1 MKIDFPSPFL
11 YTINTTINMKK
22 LLSFL
27 CAWGALGFMHSY
39 AQSVT
44 SEIVTFSLDDVSELF
59 MPPELYVDIDFSD
72 ANDNKILEAQENGT
86 IKLTLMNK
94 GGKSDAVTVSVN
106 PVNQHK
112 GLRFDK
118 RLTKTSID
126 ANGTSILEFPISA
139 GIDIPTDSLE
149 FAIKVSEP
157 LGYDIDATLMLST
170 YEYQKA
176 KMSIQGV
183 AIIDAGK
190 GLRPLNGNP
199 DGKVQKGE
207 VVKATVTLQNIG
219 HGEANNVKYTISTT
233 NPNVHLMTESG
244 TASSL
249 SGSMENF
256 LAGEAKEISF
266 RLSAN
271 NNYSHEG
278 EYLPIYITVSEDK
291 GYGDIA
297 SSIIPIPL
305 GTAPAKPTVIDIQGE
320 RDKLLA
326 QQQTKVYSSSD
337 RISSN
342 FKIRDISIAPAG
354 EPIYKNAVAIVIGA
368 EKNSYGVAPAPYAA
382 RDAQVMA
389 NYFET
394 SLGIQ
399 DVRLITNEQVTGNAL
414 SDFFDPRFG
423 YLQNVVKPGETDVF
437 VYYSGHGM
445 PDVADNGTQ
454 DVYLFPYDA
463 RKELVQDRGYSLNK
477 LYADLNNLNAKSVT
491 VILDACFSG
500 SSRQT
505 VSYQSENI
513 SNAKAVR
520 ITMPELSNRPWDTN
534 PNFRLFTSSSS
545 EQTSL
550 GYDQAQSGLF
560 TYYLAVGLQGEAD
573 SNDDGVIMIDELV
586 TYVTESVSKE
596 AKNIRGGA
604 QTPEFFGNRNM
615 VIEKIR

>member
-1 MKIDFPSPFL
+1 MKKYIPLILPFL
-11 YTINTTINMKK
+11 CIAKI
-22 LLSFL
+22 
-27 CAWGALGFMHSY
+27 AY
-39 AQSVT
+39 AQSIT
-44 SEIVTFSLDDVSELF
+44 SEIVTFSIEDVSELF

-72 ANDNKILEAQENGT
+72 ANDNKILEAEEKGM
-86 IKLTLMNK
+86 IKLTLQNR
-94 GGKSDAVTVSVN
+94 GGKSDAISVSVN
-106 PVNQHK
+106 PTKEYK
-112 GLRFDK
+112 GLTFNT
-118 RLTKTSID
+118 RLTKTSIAAD
-126 ANGTSILEFPISA
+126 GVTTLEFPIAA

-176 KMSIQGV
+176 KMSLQGV
-183 AIIDAGK
+183 SIIDAGK

-207 VVKATVTLQNIG
+207 VVKAMVTLQNIG
-219 HGEANNVKYTISTT
+219 HGEANNVRYTISTSDS
-233 NPNVHLMTESG
+233 NVYLMTESG
-244 TASSL
+244 TVNTL
-249 SGSMENF
+249 SGSIDNF
-256 LAGEAKEISF
+256 LAGEAKEIAF

-271 NNYSHEG
+271 NNYQHVE
-278 EYLPIYITVSEDK
+278 EYLPIYITVHEDK
-291 GYGDIA
+291 GYGDIT

-305 GTAPAKPTVIDIQGE
+305 GTTPAKPNIVDIQGK
-320 RDKLLA
+320 RDKLFA
-326 QQQTKVYSSSD
+326 QQQTKVYSSSN

-342 FKIRDISIAPAG
+342 IKIRDISIAPAG
-354 EPIYKNAVAIVIGA
+354 EPIYNNAVAIVIGA

-382 RDAQVMA
+382 RDAQIMA
-389 NYFET
+389 KYFSN

-399 DVRLITNEQVTGNAL
+399 NVRLITDEQVTGNAL
-414 SDFFDPRFG
+414 SDIFDLRFG
-423 YLQNVVKPGETDVF
+423 MLKDAVIPGETDVF

-505 VSYQSENI
+505 ASYQSENI

-534 PNFRLFTSSSS
+534 PNFRLFTSSSG

-586 TYVTESVSKE
+586 TYVTENVSRE

-604 QTPEFFGNRNM
+604 QTPEFFGNKNM

>member
-1 MKIDFPSPFL
+1 
-11 YTINTTINMKK
+11 MKK
-22 LLSFL
+22 LLFIICTIL
-27 CAWGALGFMHSY
+27 FATATPDIQ

-44 SEIVTFSLDDVSELF
+44 SEVLTFSLEDVSELF

-72 ANDNKILEAQENGT
+72 ANDNKILEAEEKGM
-86 IKLTLMNK
+86 IKLILQNR
-94 GGKSDAVTVSVN
+94 GGKSDAVSVSVN
-106 PVNQHK
+106 PTRNYK
-112 GLRFDK
+112 GLTFNT
-118 RLTKTSID
+118 RLTRTSI
-126 ANGTSILEFPISA
+126 ASNGSAILEFPISA

-157 LGYDIDATLMLST
+157 LGYNIDATLMLST

-176 KMSIQGV
+176 KMSLQGV
-183 AIIDAGK
+183 SIIDAGK

-207 VVKATVTLQNIG
+207 VVKAVVTLQNIG
-219 HGEANNVKYTISTT
+219 HGEANNVRYTISTS
-233 NPNVHLMTESG
+233 NPNVYLMTESG
-244 TASSL
+244 TTNTL
-249 SGSMENF
+249 SGTVDDF
-256 LAGEAKEISF
+256 LSGEAKEISF

-271 NNYSHEG
+271 HNYQHTG
-278 EYLPIYITVSEDK
+278 EYLPIYIAIQEDK
-291 GYGDIA
+291 GYGNLA

-305 GTAPAKPTVIDIQGE
+305 GITPAKPNIIDIQGE
-320 RDKLLA
+320 RDKLQA

-342 FKIRDISIAPAG
+342 IKIRDISIAPAG
-354 EPIYKNAVAIVIGA
+354 EPLYKNAVAIVIGA

-382 RDAQVMA
+382 RDAEVMA
-389 NYFET
+389 KYFKT
-394 SLGIQ
+394 SLGVQ
-399 DVRLITNEQVTGNAL
+399 DVRLLTNEEVTGNAL
-414 SDFFDPRFG
+414 SDIFDLRFG
-423 YLQNVVKPGETDVF
+423 YLKNDVKPGETDVF

-445 PDVADNGTQ
+445 PDVSDNGTP

-463 RKELVQDRGYSLNK
+463 RKELVKDRGYSLNK

-505 VSYQSENI
+505 ASYQSENI

-534 PNFRLFTSSSS
+534 PNFRLFTSSSG

-560 TYYLAVGLQGEAD
+560 TYFLAVGLQGEAD
-573 SNDDGVIMIDELV
+573 SNDDGVIMIEELV
-586 TYVTESVSKE
+586 TYVTENVSRE

-604 QTPEFFGNRNM
+604 QTPEFFGNKNM

>member
-1 MKIDFPSPFL
+1 
-11 YTINTTINMKK
+11 MKK

-27 CAWGALGFMHSY
+27 CALVALDPVYGY

-44 SEIVTFSLDDVSELF
+44 SDVVTFSLEDISELF
-59 MPPELYVDIDFSD
+59 MPPDLYVDIDFTD
-72 ANDNKILEAQENGT
+72 ANANKILEAQESGT
-86 IKLTLMNK
+86 IKLTLMNR
-94 GGKSDAVTVSVN
+94 GGKSDAVTVMVN
-106 PVNQHK
+106 PVNHCR
-112 GLRFDK
+112 GLILDK
-118 RLTKTSID
+118 RLTKTSIEAD
-126 ANGTSILEFPISA
+126 GTSVLEFPISA
-139 GIDIPTDSLE
+139 GIEIPTDSLE

-170 YEYQKA
+170 YGYQKA
-176 KMSIQGV
+176 KMSLQGV

-190 GLRPLNGNP
+190 GLRPLHGNP

-207 VVKATVTLQNIG
+207 VVKAMVTLQNIG
-219 HGEANNVKYTISTT
+219 HGEANNVRYTISTT
-233 NPNVHLMTESG
+233 NPNVYLMTESG
-244 TASSL
+244 PTNTL

-256 LAGEAKEISF
+256 LSGEAKELSF

-291 GYGDIA
+291 GFGNIV

-305 GTAPAKPTVIDIQGE
+305 GTAPAKPTIIDIQGE
-320 RDKLLA
+320 VDKLWA
-326 QQQTKVYSSSD
+326 QQQTKVYSSSY

-342 FKIRDISIAPAG
+342 IKIRDISLAPAG

-368 EKNSYGVAPAPYAA
+368 EKNSYGVASAPYAA
-382 RDAQVMA
+382 RDAHVIA
-389 NYFET
+389 KYFEN

-445 PDVADNGTQ
+445 PDVADNGSQ

-463 RKELVQDRGYSLNK
+463 RKELVKDRGYSLNK
-477 LYADLNNLNAKSVT
+477 LYTDLNNLKAKSVT

-505 VSYQSENI
+505 LSYQSENI
-513 SNAKAVR
+513 SNAKGVR
-520 ITMPELSNRPWDTN
+520 ITMPDLSCRPWDTN
-534 PNFRLFTSSSS
+534 PNFRLFTSSTGD
-545 EQTSL
+545 QTSL

-604 QTPEFFGNRNM
+604 QTPEFFGNGNM

>member
-1 MKIDFPSPFL
+1 MMKRYL
-11 YTINTTINMKK
+11 YILAVLVLCGLSNTAI
-22 LLSFL
+22 
-27 CAWGALGFMHSY
+27 

-44 SEIVTFSLDDVSELF
+44 SEVITFSIEDVSELF
-59 MPPELYVDIDFSD
+59 MPPELYVDIDFD
-72 ANDNKILEAQENGT
+72 DDNNNKILEAQESG
-86 IKLTLMNK
+86 IIRLTLNNK
-94 GGKSDAVTVSVN
+94 GGKSDDVSVSVN
-106 PVNQHK
+106 PVRPYK
-112 GLRFDK
+112 GLSFNT
-118 RLTKTSID
+118 RLTKTSVESD
-126 ANGTSILEFPISA
+126 GATTLEFPISA

-176 KMSIQGV
+176 KMSLQGV
-183 AIIDAGK
+183 SIIDAGK

-199 DGKVQKGE
+199 DYKVQKGE
-207 VVKATVTLQNIG
+207 VVKAIVTLQNIG
-219 HGEANNVKYTISTT
+219 HGEANNVRYTISTS
-233 NPNVHLMTESG
+233 NPNVYLMTESG
-244 TASSL
+244 TVNSL
-249 SGSMENF
+249 SGSIDNF
-256 LAGEAKEISF
+256 LAGEAKEIAF

-271 NNYSHEG
+271 NNYQHVE
-278 EYLPIYITVSEDK
+278 EYLPIYITVHEDK
-291 GYGDIA
+291 GYGDIV

-305 GTAPAKPTVIDIQGE
+305 GTTPAKPNIVDIQGE
-320 RDKLLA
+320 RDKLFA
-326 QQQTKVYSSSD
+326 QQQTKVYSSSN

-342 FKIRDISIAPAG
+342 IKIRDISIAPAG
-354 EPIYKNAVAIVIGA
+354 DPIYKNAIAIVIGA

-389 NYFET
+389 KYFET
-394 SLGIQ
+394 SMGIQ
-399 DVRLITNEQVTGNAL
+399 DVQLITNEQVTGNAL
-414 SDFFDPRFG
+414 SDFFDPSFG
-423 YLQNVVKPGETDVF
+423 YLKNSVKPGETDVF

-445 PDVADNGTQ
+445 PDISDNGTQ

-463 RKELVQDRGYSLNK
+463 RKELVKNRGYSLNK

-534 PNFRLFTSSSS
+534 PNFRLFTSSSG

-560 TYYLAVGLQGEAD
+560 TYFLAVGLQGEAD
-573 SNDDGVIMIDELV
+573 SNDDGVIMIEELV
-586 TYVTESVSKE
+586 TYVTDSVSRE

>member
-1 MKIDFPSPFL
+1 
-11 YTINTTINMKK
+11 MKK
-22 LLSFL
+22 LLSFIL
-27 CAWGALGFMHSY
+27 ACVSLGSIYSY

-44 SEIVTFSLDDVSELF
+44 SEIVTFSLEDVSELF
-59 MPPELYVDIDFSD
+59 MPPELYVDIDFTD
-72 ANDNKILEAQENGT
+72 DNANKILEAQESGT

-106 PVNQHK
+106 PVNQCK
-112 GLRFDK
+112 GLTFDK

-126 ANGTSILEFPISA
+126 ADGTSVLEFPIAA
-139 GIDIPTDSLE
+139 GIDIPTGSLE

-157 LGYDIDATLMLST
+157 LGYDIDAKLVLST

-176 KMSIQGV
+176 KMSLQGV

-207 VVKATVTLQNIG
+207 VVKAIVTLQNIG
-219 HGEANNVKYTISTT
+219 HGEATNVEYTISTS
-233 NPNVHLMTESG
+233 NPNLYLMTESG
-244 TASSL
+244 MTKSL
-249 SGSMENF
+249 SGSLNSF
-256 LAGEAKEISF
+256 LSGEAKEIAF
-266 RLSAN
+266 RMSAN
-271 NNYSHEG
+271 NNYKHDNT
-278 EYLPIYITVSEDK
+278 YLPIYITVKEDK
-291 GYGDIA
+291 GFGNI
-297 SSIIPIPL
+297 SSAIIPIPL
-305 GTAPAKPTVIDIQGE
+305 GTAPAKPTIVDIHGE
-320 RDKLLA
+320 RAQLLA
-326 QQQTKVYSSSD
+326 QQQTKVYSLSD

-389 NYFET
+389 KYFKN

-445 PDVADNGTQ
+445 PDVADNGSP

-463 RKELVQDRGYSLNK
+463 RKELVKDRGYSLNK

-491 VILDACFSG
+491 VVLDACFSG

-505 VSYQSENI
+505 VSHQSENI

-534 PNFRLFTSSSS
+534 PNFRLFTSSSG

>member
-1 MKIDFPSPFL
+1 MMKRYLQI
-11 YTINTTINMKK
+11 IAVII
-22 LLSFL
+22 LSSLNF
-27 CAWGALGFMHSY
+27 AAH

-44 SEIVTFSLDDVSELF
+44 SEVVTFSIEDVSDLF

-72 ANDNKILEAQENGT
+72 ANDNKILEAEESGK
-86 IKLTLMNK
+86 IRLTLNNR
-94 GGKSDAVTVSVN
+94 GGKSDAVSVSVN
-106 PVNQHK
+106 PTRNYQ
-112 GLRFDK
+112 GLTFNTRHA
-118 RLTKTSID
+118 TTSIAAD
-126 ANGTSILEFPISA
+126 GTATLEFPISA
-139 GIDIPTDSLE
+139 GLDIPTDSLE

-170 YEYQKA
+170 FEYQKA
-176 KMSIQGV
+176 KMSLQGV
-183 AIIDAGK
+183 SIIDAGK
-190 GLRPLNGNP
+190 GLRPLNGSP

-207 VVKATVTLQNIG
+207 VVKAVVTLQNTG
-219 HGEANNVKYTISTT
+219 HGEANGVRYTITSS
-233 NPNVHLMTESG
+233 NPNVYLMTESG
-244 TASSL
+244 TVSSL
-249 SGSMENF
+249 SGSIEHF
-256 LAGEAKEISF
+256 YSGEAQEISF

-271 NNYSHEG
+271 NNYQHAD
-278 EYLPIYITVSEDK
+278 EYLPIYITVQEEK
-291 GYGDIA
+291 GFGDMA
-297 SSIIPIPL
+297 STVIPIPL
-305 GTAPAKPTVIDIQGE
+305 GATPAKPIIVDIQGE

-337 RISSN
+337 RISSS

-354 EPIYKNAVAIVIGA
+354 EPIYKDAIAIVIGA

-382 RDAQVMA
+382 RDAKVMA
-389 NYFET
+389 SYFRT

-399 DVRLITNEQVTGNAL
+399 DVRLITDEEVTGNAL
-414 SDFFDPRFG
+414 SDIFDIRYG
-423 YLQNVVKPGETDVF
+423 ELMNDVKPGVTDVF

-445 PDVADNGTQ
+445 PDIADNGTH

-463 RKELVQDRGYSLNK
+463 RKELVKDRGYSLNK
-477 LYADLNNLNAKSVT
+477 LYADLNSLNAKSVT

-505 VSYQSENI
+505 VNYQSESI

-520 ITMPELSNRPWDTN
+520 IKMPELSNRPWDTN
-534 PNFRLFTSSSS
+534 PNFRLFTSSSG

-560 TYYLAVGLQGEAD
+560 TYYLAVGLQGDAD
-573 SNDDGVIMIDELV
+573 ANDDGIIMIDELV
-586 TYVTESVSKE
+586 TYVTENVTRE

-604 QTPEFFGNRNM
+604 QTPEFFGNGNM

>member
-1 MKIDFPSPFL
+1 
-11 YTINTTINMKK
+11 MKK
-22 LLSFL
+22 LLFIICTIL
-27 CAWGALGFMHSY
+27 FAAATPDIQ

-44 SEIVTFSLDDVSELF
+44 SEVLTFSLEDVSELF

-72 ANDNKILEAQENGT
+72 ANDNKILEAEEKGM
-86 IKLTLMNK
+86 IKLILQNR
-94 GGKSDAVTVSVN
+94 GGKSDAVSVSVN
-106 PVNQHK
+106 PTRNYK
-112 GLRFDK
+112 GLTFNT
-118 RLTKTSID
+118 RLTRTSI
-126 ANGTSILEFPISA
+126 ASNGSAILEFPISA

-157 LGYDIDATLMLST
+157 LGYNIDATLMLST

-176 KMSIQGV
+176 KMSLQGV
-183 AIIDAGK
+183 SIIDAGK

-207 VVKATVTLQNIG
+207 VVKAVVTLQNIG
-219 HGEANNVKYTISTT
+219 HGEANNVRYTISTS
-233 NPNVHLMTESG
+233 NPNVYLMTESG
-244 TASSL
+244 TTNTL
-249 SGSMENF
+249 SGTVDDF
-256 LAGEAKEISF
+256 LSGEAKEISF

-271 NNYSHEG
+271 HNYQHTG
-278 EYLPIYITVSEDK
+278 EYLPIYIAIQEDK
-291 GYGDIA
+291 GYGNLA

-305 GTAPAKPTVIDIQGE
+305 GITPAKPNIIDIQGE
-320 RDKLLA
+320 RDKLQA

-342 FKIRDISIAPAG
+342 IKIRDISIAPAG
-354 EPIYKNAVAIVIGA
+354 EPLYKNAVAIVIGA

-382 RDAQVMA
+382 RDAEVMA
-389 NYFET
+389 KYFKT
-394 SLGIQ
+394 SLGVQ
-399 DVRLITNEQVTGNAL
+399 DVRLLTNEEVTGNAL
-414 SDFFDPRFG
+414 SDIFDLRFG
-423 YLQNVVKPGETDVF
+423 YLKNDVKPGETDVF

-445 PDVADNGTQ
+445 PDVSDNGTP

-463 RKELVQDRGYSLNK
+463 RKELVKDRGYSLNK

-505 VSYQSENI
+505 ASYQSENI

-534 PNFRLFTSSSS
+534 PNFRLFTSSSG

-560 TYYLAVGLQGEAD
+560 TYFLAVGLQGEAD
-573 SNDDGVIMIDELV
+573 SNDDGVIMIEELV
-586 TYVTESVSKE
+586 TYVTENVSRE

-604 QTPEFFGNRNM
+604 QTPEFFGNKNM

>member
-1 MKIDFPSPFL
+1 
-11 YTINTTINMKK
+11 MKK
-22 LLSFL
+22 LLFVICTIL
-27 CAWGALGFMHSY
+27 FAAATLDIQ

-44 SEIVTFSLDDVSELF
+44 SEVLTFSLEDVSELF

-72 ANDNKILEAQENGT
+72 ANDNKILEAEEKGM
-86 IKLTLMNK
+86 IKLILQNR
-94 GGKSDAVTVSVN
+94 GGKSDAVSLSVN
-106 PVNQHK
+106 PTRNYK
-112 GLRFDK
+112 GLTFNT
-118 RLTKTSID
+118 RLTRTSI
-126 ANGTSILEFPISA
+126 ASNGSAILEFPISA

-157 LGYDIDATLMLST
+157 LGYNIDATLMLST

-176 KMSIQGV
+176 KMSLQGV
-183 AIIDAGK
+183 SIIDAGK

-207 VVKATVTLQNIG
+207 VVKAVVTLQNIG
-219 HGEANNVKYTISTT
+219 HGEANSVRYTISTS
-233 NPNVHLMTESG
+233 NPNVYLMTESG
-244 TASSL
+244 TTNTL
-249 SGSMENF
+249 SGTVDDF
-256 LAGEAKEISF
+256 LSGEAKEISF

-271 NNYSHEG
+271 HNYQHTG
-278 EYLPIYITVSEDK
+278 EYLPIYIAIQEDK
-291 GYGDIA
+291 GYGNLA

-305 GTAPAKPTVIDIQGE
+305 GITPAKPNIIDIQGE
-320 RDKLLA
+320 RDKLQA

-342 FKIRDISIAPAG
+342 IKIRDISIAPAG
-354 EPIYKNAVAIVIGA
+354 EPLYKNAVAIVIGA

-382 RDAQVMA
+382 RDAEVMA
-389 NYFET
+389 KYFKT
-394 SLGIQ
+394 SLGVQ
-399 DVRLITNEQVTGNAL
+399 DVRLLTNEEVTGNAL
-414 SDFFDPRFG
+414 SDIFDLRFG
-423 YLQNVVKPGETDVF
+423 YLKNDVKPGETDVF

-445 PDVADNGTQ
+445 PDVSDNGTP

-463 RKELVQDRGYSLNK
+463 RKELVKDRGYSLNK

-505 VSYQSENI
+505 ASYQSENI

-534 PNFRLFTSSSS
+534 PNFRLFTSSSG

-560 TYYLAVGLQGEAD
+560 TYFLAVGLQGEAD
-573 SNDDGVIMIDELV
+573 SNDDGVIMIEELV
-586 TYVTESVSKE
+586 TYVTENVSRE

-604 QTPEFFGNRNM
+604 QTPEFFGNKNM

>member
-1 MKIDFPSPFL
+1 
-11 YTINTTINMKK
+11 MKK
-22 LLSFL
+22 YLVLILLFL
-27 CAWGALGFMHSY
+27 CIAKIAC

-44 SEIVTFSLDDVSELF
+44 SEIVTFSIEDVSELF

-72 ANDNKILEAQENGT
+72 ANDNKILEAEEKGM
-86 IKLTLMNK
+86 IKLTLQNR
-94 GGKSDAVTVSVN
+94 GGKSDAISVSVN
-106 PVNQHK
+106 PTKEYK
-112 GLRFDK
+112 GLTFNTRF
-118 RLTKTSID
+118 TKTSIVAD
-126 ANGTSILEFPISA
+126 GLTTLEFPIAA

-176 KMSIQGV
+176 KMSLQGV
-183 AIIDAGK
+183 SIIDAGK

-207 VVKATVTLQNIG
+207 VVKAMVTLQNIG
-219 HGEANNVKYTISTT
+219 HGEAKNVKYTISTT
-233 NPNVHLMTESG
+233 NPNVYLMTETGTADTLSG
-244 TASSL
+244 TIDDFL
-249 SGSMENF
+249 S
-256 LAGEAKEISF
+256 GEAKEISF

-271 NNYSHEG
+271 NKYMHEG
-278 EYLPIYITVSEDK
+278 KYLPVYITVQEEK
-291 GYGDIA
+291 GFGNIA

-305 GTAPAKPTVIDIQGE
+305 GTTPAKPKIVDIQGE
-320 RDKLLA
+320 RDKLLS
-326 QQQTKVYSSSD
+326 QQKTKVYSSSD

-342 FKIRDISIAPAG
+342 FKIRDISLAPAG

-389 NYFET
+389 KYFSN

-399 DVRLITNEQVTGNAL
+399 NVRLITDEQVTGNAL
-414 SDFFDPRFG
+414 SDIFDLRFG
-423 YLQNVVKPGETDVF
+423 MLKDAVIPGETDVF

-445 PDVADNGTQ
+445 PDVADDGTQ

-463 RKELVQDRGYSLNK
+463 RKELVRDRGYSLNK

-505 VSYQSENI
+505 VNYQSENI

-534 PNFRLFTSSSS
+534 PDFRLFTSSSG

-550 GYDQAQSGLF
+550 GYDQSQSGLF

-573 SNDDGVIMIDELV
+573 SNGDGVIMIEELV
-586 TYVTESVSKE
+586 TYVTDNVSRE

-604 QTPEFFGNRNM
+604 QTPEFFGNKNM

>member
-1 MKIDFPSPFL
+1 
-11 YTINTTINMKK
+11 MKK

-27 CAWGALGFMHSY
+27 CTWVALGTAYSY

-44 SEIVTFSLDDVSELF
+44 SEIVTFSLEDVSELF
-59 MPPELYVDIDFSD
+59 MPPELYVDIDFDDS
-72 ANDNKILEAQENGT
+72 NGNKILEAQEQG
-86 IKLTLMNK
+86 IIRLTLMNK

-106 PVNQHK
+106 PINHCK
-112 GLRFDK
+112 GLTFDK
-118 RLTKTSID
+118 RLTKTAISAD
-126 ANGTSILEFPISA
+126 GTSVLDFPISA

-157 LGYDIDATLMLST
+157 LGYDIDATLVLST
-170 YEYQKA
+170 HEYLKA

-207 VVKATVTLQNIG
+207 VVKAMVTLQNIG
-219 HGEANNVKYTISTT
+219 HGEANNVRYTISTT
-233 NPNVHLMTESG
+233 NPNVYLMTESG
-244 TASSL
+244 TASTL

-271 NNYSHEG
+271 NNYSHED
-278 EYLPIYITVSEDK
+278 EYLPIYIAVSEDK

-305 GTAPAKPTVIDIQGE
+305 GTAPAKPTIIDINGE

-354 EPIYKNAVAIVIGA
+354 EPIYKNALAIVIGA

-382 RDAQVMA
+382 RDAKVMA
-389 NYFET
+389 NYFKT
-394 SLGIQ
+394 SLGIEN
-399 DVRLITNEQVTGNAL
+399 VRLLIDQEVTGNAL
-414 SDFFDPRFG
+414 SDIFDLRFG
-423 YLQNVVKPGETDVF
+423 ELKNNVKPGETDVF

-463 RKELVQDRGYSLNK
+463 RKELVKDRGYSLNK

-505 VSYQSENI
+505 ASYQSENI

-520 ITMPELSNRPWDTN
+520 ITMPELSSRPWDTN
-534 PNFRLFTSSSS
+534 PNFRLFTSSTG

-586 TYVTESVSKE
+586 TYVTENVSRE

-604 QTPEFFGNRNM
+604 QTPEFFGNKNM

>member
-1 MKIDFPSPFL
+1 
-11 YTINTTINMKK
+11 MKK
-22 LLSFL
+22 CLICLLL
-27 CAWGALGFMHSY
+27 CIIKVAS

-44 SEIVTFSLDDVSELF
+44 SEVVTFTLEDVSELF
-59 MPPELYVDIDFSD
+59 MPPELFVDIDFDD
-72 ANDNKILEAQENGT
+72 ANNNKILEAQENGT
-86 IKLTLMNK
+86 IKLTLKNR
-94 GGKSDAVTVSVN
+94 GGKSDGVTVSVN
-106 PVNQHK
+106 PIGNCR
-112 GLRFDK
+112 GLTFNTRYK
-118 RLTKTSID
+118 RTSI
-126 ANGTSILEFPISA
+126 AAGGTTALEFPISA
-139 GIDIPTDSLE
+139 GINIPTDSLE
-149 FAIKVSEP
+149 FAIRVSEP
-157 LGYDIDATLMLST
+157 LGYDIYATLMLST

-176 KMSIQGV
+176 RLSLQGV
-183 AIIDAGK
+183 SIIDSGK

-207 VVKATVTLQNIG
+207 VVKAVVTLQNIG
-219 HGEANNVKYTISTT
+219 YGVADNVRYTLTT
-233 NPNVHLMTESG
+233 LNPNVYLMNESG
-244 TASSL
+244 IVNSL
-249 SGSMENF
+249 SGSLDTF
-256 LAGEAKEISF
+256 LAGEAKEIAF

-271 NNYSHEG
+271 NNYIHKD
-278 EYLPIYITVSEDK
+278 EYLPIYITVQEDN

-305 GTAPAKPTVIDIQGE
+305 GITPARPNIVDIQGE
-320 RDKLLA
+320 KDKLLA
-326 QQQTKVYSSSD
+326 MQQTKVYSSSN

-342 FKIRDISIAPAG
+342 IKIRDISIAPAG
-354 EPIYKNAVAIVIGA
+354 DPIYKNAIAIVIGA

-389 NYFET
+389 KYFET

-399 DVRLITNEQVTGNAL
+399 DVQLITNEQVTGNAL
-414 SDFFDPRFG
+414 SDFFDPSFG
-423 YLQNVVKPGETDVF
+423 YLKNSVKPGETDVF

-445 PDVADNGTQ
+445 PDVADNGSQ

-463 RKELVQDRGYSLNK
+463 RKELVKNRGYSLNK
-477 LYADLNNLNAKSVT
+477 LYTDLNNLNAKSVT

-505 VSYQSENI
+505 ASYQSENI

-550 GYDQAQSGLF
+550 GYDQSQSGLF

-573 SNDDGVIMIDELV
+573 GNDDGVIMIDELV
-586 TYVTESVSKE
+586 NYVTENVSRE

-615 VIEKIR
+615 VIEKLR

>member
-1 MKIDFPSPFL
+1 
-11 YTINTTINMKK
+11 MKK
-22 LLSFL
+22 YLALILPLL
-27 CAWGALGFMHSY
+27 CIAKIAY

-44 SEIVTFSLDDVSELF
+44 SEIVTFSIEDVSELF

-72 ANDNKILEAQENGT
+72 ANDNKILEAEEKGM
-86 IKLTLMNK
+86 IKLTLQNR
-94 GGKSDAVTVSVN
+94 GGKSDAISVSVN
-106 PVNQHK
+106 PTKEYK
-112 GLRFDK
+112 GLTFNT
-118 RLTKTSID
+118 RLTKTSIAAD
-126 ANGTSILEFPISA
+126 GLTTLEFPIAA

-176 KMSIQGV
+176 KMSLQGV
-183 AIIDAGK
+183 SIIDAGK

-207 VVKATVTLQNIG
+207 VVKAVVTLQNIG
-219 HGEANNVKYTISTT
+219 YGVADNVRYTLTT
-233 NPNVHLMTESG
+233 SNPNVYLMTESG
-244 TASSL
+244 IVNSL
-249 SGSMENF
+249 SGSLDNF
-256 LAGEAKEISF
+256 LSGEAKEIAF

-271 NNYSHEG
+271 NNYIHED
-278 EYLPIYITVSEDK
+278 EFLPIYITVHEDK

-297 SSIIPIPL
+297 SSVIPIPL
-305 GTAPAKPTVIDIQGE
+305 GITPAEPNIVDIQGE

-326 QQQTKVYSSSD
+326 MQQTKVYSSSD

-389 NYFET
+389 KYFEN

-399 DVRLITNEQVTGNAL
+399 HIRLITDEKVTGNKL
-414 SDFFDPRFG
+414 SDLFDSRYG
-423 YLQNVVKPGETDVF
+423 YLKNVVKPGETDVF

-445 PDVADNGTQ
+445 PDVTDNGSQ
-454 DVYLFPYDA
+454 DIFLFPYDA
-463 RKELVQDRGYSLNK
+463 RKELVKERGYSLNQ
-477 LYADLNNLNAKSVT
+477 LYNELNALDAKSVT

-505 VSYQSENI
+505 ASYKSESI

-534 PNFRLFTSSSS
+534 PNFRLFTSSSG

-550 GYDQAQSGLF
+550 GYDQSQSGLF

-573 SNDDGVIMIDELV
+573 TNDDGVIMIDELV
-586 TYVTESVSKE
+586 NYVTENVSRE

-604 QTPEFFGNRNM
+604 QTPQFFGNRNM

>member
-1 MKIDFPSPFL
+1 MKNYIYCFIL
-11 YTINTTINMKK
+11 ICYAIH
-22 LLSFL
+22 LSMN
-27 CAWGALGFMHSY
+27 CS

-44 SEIVTFSLDDVSELF
+44 SEIVTFSIEDVSELF

-72 ANDNKILEAQENGT
+72 ANDNKILEAEEKGM
-86 IKLTLMNK
+86 IKLTLQNR
-94 GGKSDAVTVSVN
+94 GGKSDAISVSVN
-106 PVNQHK
+106 PTKEYK
-112 GLRFDK
+112 GLTFNT
-118 RLTKTSID
+118 RLTKTSIVAD
-126 ANGTSILEFPISA
+126 GSTTLEFPIAA

-176 KMSIQGV
+176 KMSLQGV
-183 AIIDAGK
+183 SIIDAGK
-190 GLRPLNGNP
+190 GLRALNGNP

-207 VVKATVTLQNIG
+207 VVKAMVTLQNIG
-219 HGEANNVKYTISTT
+219 HGEATNVRYSITTT
-233 NPNVHLMTESG
+233 NPDVYLMTNSG
-244 TASSL
+244 TSKQLYGTIDS
-249 SGSMENF
+249 F

-271 NNYSHEG
+271 NNYSHSG
-278 EYLPIYITVSEDK
+278 EYLPIYISVQEDK
-291 GYGDIA
+291 NFGNIA

-305 GTAPAKPTVIDIQGE
+305 GTAPAKPIIVDIQGE
-320 RDKLLA
+320 KDKLLA
-326 QQQTKVYSSSD
+326 LQQTKVYSSSD

-342 FKIRDISIAPAG
+342 FKIKDINIAPVG
-354 EPIYKNAVAIVIGA
+354 EPIYKNAIAIVIGA

-389 NYFET
+389 KYFET

-399 DVRLITNEQVTGNAL
+399 DVQLITNEQVTGNAL
-414 SDFFDPRFG
+414 SDFFDPSFG
-423 YLQNVVKPGETDVF
+423 YLKNSVKPGETDVF

-463 RKELVQDRGYSLNK
+463 RKELVKNRGYSLNK
-477 LYADLNNLNAKSVT
+477 LYDDLNNLNAKSVT

-505 VSYQSENI
+505 ASYQSENI

-534 PNFRLFTSSSS
+534 PNFRLFTSSSG

-573 SNDDGVIMIDELV
+573 SNDDGVIMIEELV
-586 TYVTESVSKE
+586 TYVTDSVSRE

-615 VIEKIR
+615 IIEKIR

>member
-1 MKIDFPSPFL
+1 
-11 YTINTTINMKK
+11 MKK
-22 LLSFL
+22 IFAFVCSWVILGPVYSF
-27 CAWGALGFMHSY
+27 
-39 AQSVT
+39 AQSST
-44 SEIVTFSLDDVSELF
+44 SEIITFSLEDVSELF
-59 MPPELYVDIDFSD
+59 MPPDLYVDIDFSD
-72 ANDNKILEAQENGT
+72 ANNNKILEAQESGT
-86 IKLTLMNK
+86 ITLTLMNK
-94 GGKSDAVTVSVN
+94 GGKSDAVTVYVN
-106 PVNQHK
+106 PVNQYK
-112 GLRFDK
+112 GLAFDK
-118 RLTKTSID
+118 RLTETSID
-126 ANGTSILEFPISA
+126 ADGTSVLKFPIYA

-176 KMSIQGV
+176 KMSLQGV

-190 GLRPLNGNP
+190 GLRPFNGNP

-207 VVKATVTLQNIG
+207 VVKAIVTLQNIG
-219 HGEANNVKYTISTT
+219 HGEANDVRYTISTT
-233 NPNVHLMTESG
+233 NPNVYLMTESG

-256 LAGEAKEISF
+256 LAGETKEISF

-278 EYLPIYITVSEDK
+278 EYLPIYIAVSEDK

-305 GTAPAKPTVIDIQGE
+305 GTAPAKPTIIDIQGE
-320 RDKLLA
+320 RDKLLT
-326 QQQTKVYSSSD
+326 QQKTKVYSSSD
-337 RISSN
+337 KISSN

-354 EPIYKNAVAIVIGA
+354 EPIYKSAVAIVIGA

-382 RDAQVMA
+382 RDAQIMA
-389 NYFET
+389 KYFEN

-399 DVRLITNEQVTGNAL
+399 NVRVITNEQVTGNAL

-445 PDVADNGTQ
+445 PDIADNGSQ

-463 RKELVQDRGYSLNK
+463 RKELVKDRGYSLNK

-505 VSYQSENI
+505 VSHQSENI

-534 PNFRLFTSSSS
+534 PNFRLFTSSSG

-573 SNDDGVIMIDELV
+573 SNDDGIIMIDELV

>member
-1 MKIDFPSPFL
+1 
-11 YTINTTINMKK
+11 MKK
-22 LLSFL
+22 YL
-27 CAWGALGFMHSY
+27 ALILPLFCIAKIAS

-44 SEIVTFSLDDVSELF
+44 SEVVTFSLEDVSELF

-72 ANDNKILEAQENGT
+72 ANDNNILEAQENGM
-86 IKLTLMNK
+86 IKLTLQNK
-94 GGKSDAVTVSVN
+94 GGKSDDVSVSVN
-106 PVNQHK
+106 PTKDYK
-112 GLRFDK
+112 GLTFNTRI
-118 RLTKTSID
+118 RKTSIAAD
-126 ANGTSILEFPISA
+126 GSTTLEFPIAA
-139 GIDIPTDSLE
+139 GIEIPTDSLE

-157 LGYDIDATLMLST
+157 LGYDIDATLVLST
-170 YEYQKA
+170 YEYKKA
-176 KMSIQGV
+176 KMSLQGV
-183 AIIDAGK
+183 SIIDAGK

-207 VVKATVTLQNIG
+207 VVKAMVTLQNIG
-219 HGEANNVKYTISTT
+219 HGEANNVRYTISTS
-233 NPNVHLMTESG
+233 NPNVYLMTESG
-244 TASSL
+244 TVSSL
-249 SGSMENF
+249 SGSIDNF
-256 LAGEAKEISF
+256 LAGEAKEIAF

-271 NNYSHEG
+271 NNYQHTG
-278 EYLPIYITVSEDK
+278 EYLPIYITVHEDK

-305 GTAPAKPTVIDIQGE
+305 GTTPAKPNIVDIQGE

-326 QQQTKVYSSSD
+326 QQQTKVYSSSN

-342 FKIRDISIAPAG
+342 IKIRDISIAPAG
-354 EPIYKNAVAIVIGA
+354 DPIYKNAIAIVIGA
-368 EKNSYGVAPAPYAA
+368 EKNYYGVAPAPYAA

-389 NYFET
+389 KYFET

-399 DVRLITNEQVTGNAL
+399 DVQLITNEQVTGNAL
-414 SDFFDPRFG
+414 SDFFDPSFG
-423 YLQNVVKPGETDVF
+423 YLKNSVKSGETDVF

-463 RKELVQDRGYSLNK
+463 RKELVKNRGYSLNK

-505 VSYQSENI
+505 ASYQSENI

-534 PNFRLFTSSSS
+534 PNFRLFTSSSG

-573 SNDDGVIMIDELV
+573 SNDDGVIMIEELV
-586 TYVTESVSKE
+586 TYVTDSVSRE

>member
-1 MKIDFPSPFL
+1 MKKYLALIVPFL
-11 YTINTTINMKK
+11 CIAKIA
-22 LLSFL
+22 
-27 CAWGALGFMHSY
+27 C

-44 SEIVTFSLDDVSELF
+44 SEVVTFSIEDVSELF

-72 ANDNKILEAQENGT
+72 ANDNKILEAQENGM
-86 IKLTLMNK
+86 IKLTLQNK
-94 GGKSDAVTVSVN
+94 GGKSDAVSVSVN
-106 PVNQHK
+106 PTKDYK
-112 GLRFDK
+112 GLTFNTRI
-118 RLTKTSID
+118 RKTSIAAD
-126 ANGTSILEFPISA
+126 GSTTLEFPIAA
-139 GIDIPTDSLE
+139 GIEIPTDSLE

-157 LGYDIDATLMLST
+157 LGYDIDATLVLST

-176 KMSIQGV
+176 KMSLQGV
-183 AIIDAGK
+183 SIIDAGK

-207 VVKATVTLQNIG
+207 VVKAMVTLQNIG
-219 HGEANNVKYTISTT
+219 YGEANNVRYTISTS
-233 NPNVHLMTESG
+233 NPNVYLMTESG
-244 TASSL
+244 TVSSL
-249 SGSMENF
+249 SGSIDNF
-256 LAGEAKEISF
+256 LAGEAKEIAF

-271 NNYSHEG
+271 NNYQHTG
-278 EYLPIYITVSEDK
+278 EYLPIYITVHEDK

-305 GTAPAKPTVIDIQGE
+305 GTTPAKPNIVDIQGE

-326 QQQTKVYSSSD
+326 QQQTKVYSSSN

-342 FKIRDISIAPAG
+342 IKIRDISIAPAG
-354 EPIYKNAVAIVIGA
+354 DPIYKNAIAIVIGA
-368 EKNSYGVAPAPYAA
+368 EKNYYGVAPAPYAA

-389 NYFET
+389 KYFET

-399 DVRLITNEQVTGNAL
+399 DVQLITNEQVTGNVL
-414 SDFFDPRFG
+414 SDFFDPSFG
-423 YLQNVVKPGETDVF
+423 YLKNSVKSGETDVF

-463 RKELVQDRGYSLNK
+463 RKELVKNRGYSLNK

-534 PNFRLFTSSSS
+534 PNFRLFTSSSG

-573 SNDDGVIMIDELV
+573 SNDDGVIMIEELV
-586 TYVTESVSKE
+586 TYVTDSVSRE

>member
-1 MKIDFPSPFL
+1 MMKRYL
-11 YTINTTINMKK
+11 YILAVLVLCGLSNTAI
-22 LLSFL
+22 
-27 CAWGALGFMHSY
+27 

-44 SEIVTFSLDDVSELF
+44 SEVITFSIEDVSELF
-59 MPPELYVDIDFSD
+59 MPPELYVDIDFD
-72 ANDNKILEAQENGT
+72 DDNNNKILEAQESG
-86 IKLTLMNK
+86 IIRLTLNNK
-94 GGKSDAVTVSVN
+94 GGKSDDVSVSVN
-106 PVNQHK
+106 PVRPYK
-112 GLRFDK
+112 GLSFNT
-118 RLTKTSID
+118 RLTKTSVESD
-126 ANGTSILEFPISA
+126 GATTLEFPISA

-176 KMSIQGV
+176 KMSLQGV
-183 AIIDAGK
+183 SIIDAGK

-199 DGKVQKGE
+199 DYKVQKGE
-207 VVKATVTLQNIG
+207 VVKAIVTLQNIG
-219 HGEANNVKYTISTT
+219 HGEANNVRYTISTS
-233 NPNVHLMTESG
+233 NPNVYLMTESG
-244 TASSL
+244 TVNSL
-249 SGSMENF
+249 SGSIDNF
-256 LAGEAKEISF
+256 LAGEAKEIAF

-271 NNYSHEG
+271 NNYQHVE
-278 EYLPIYITVSEDK
+278 EYLPIYITVHEDK

-305 GTAPAKPTVIDIQGE
+305 GTTPAKPNIVDIQGE
-320 RDKLLA
+320 RDKLFA
-326 QQQTKVYSSSD
+326 QQQTKVYSSSN

-342 FKIRDISIAPAG
+342 IKIRDISIAPAG
-354 EPIYKNAVAIVIGA
+354 DPIYKNAIAIVIGA

-389 NYFET
+389 KYFET
-394 SLGIQ
+394 SMGIQ
-399 DVRLITNEQVTGNAL
+399 DVQLITNEQVTGNAL
-414 SDFFDPRFG
+414 SDFFDPSFG
-423 YLQNVVKPGETDVF
+423 YLKNSVKPGQTDVF

-445 PDVADNGTQ
+445 PDISDNGTQ

-463 RKELVQDRGYSLNK
+463 RKELVKNRGYSLNK

-534 PNFRLFTSSSS
+534 PNFRLFTSSSG

-560 TYYLAVGLQGEAD
+560 TYFLAVGLQGEAD
-573 SNDDGVIMIDELV
+573 SNDDGIIMIEELV
-586 TYVTESVSKE
+586 TYVTDSVSRE

-615 VIEKIR
+615 VIEKIK

>member
-1 MKIDFPSPFL
+1 M
-11 YTINTTINMKK
+11 NANKK

-27 CAWGALGFMHSY
+27 CCWGVLSSVYSY

-44 SEIVTFSLDDVSELF
+44 SEIVTFSLEDVSELF
-59 MPPELYVDIDFSD
+59 MPPELYVDIDFTD
-72 ANDNKILEAQENGT
+72 ANNNKILEAQEEGT

-94 GGKSDAVTVSVN
+94 GGKSDGVTVSVN
-106 PVNQHK
+106 PVNQYK
-112 GLRFDK
+112 GLTFDK

-126 ANGTSILEFPISA
+126 ADGTSVLEFPISA

-176 KMSIQGV
+176 KMSLQGV

-219 HGEANNVKYTISTT
+219 QGEANNVRYTISTT
-233 NPNVHLMTESG
+233 DPNVYLMTESG

-249 SGSMENF
+249 SGTMKSF

-278 EYLPIYITVSEDK
+278 EYLPIYIAVSEDK
-291 GYGDIA
+291 GFGNIA
-297 SSIIPIPL
+297 KSIIPIPL
-305 GTAPAKPTVIDIQGE
+305 GTAPAKPTIIDIQGE

-326 QQQTKVYSSSD
+326 MQQTKVYSSSD

-389 NYFET
+389 KYFKN

-414 SDFFDPRFG
+414 SDFFDSRFG

-445 PDVADNGTQ
+445 PDVTEDGNQ
-454 DVYLFPYDA
+454 DIYLFPYDA
-463 RKELVQDRGYSLNK
+463 RKELVKDRGYSLNR
-477 LYADLNNLNAKSVT
+477 LYNDLNALNAKSVT

-505 VSYQSENI
+505 LSYQSENI
-513 SNAKAVR
+513 SNAKGVR
-520 ITMPELSNRPWDTN
+520 ITMPEISNRPWDTN
-534 PNFRLFTSSSS
+534 PNFRLFTSSTG

-573 SNDDGVIMIDELV
+573 GNDDGVIMIDELV
-586 TYVTESVSKE
+586 TYVTENVSRE

>member
-1 MKIDFPSPFL
+1 M
-11 YTINTTINMKK
+11 NANKK

-27 CAWGALGFMHSY
+27 CCWGVLSSVYSY

-44 SEIVTFSLDDVSELF
+44 SEIVTFSLEDVSELF
-59 MPPELYVDIDFSD
+59 MPPELYVDIDFTD
-72 ANDNKILEAQENGT
+72 ANNNKILEAQEKGT

-94 GGKSDAVTVSVN
+94 GGKSDGVTVSVN
-106 PVNQHK
+106 PVNQYK
-112 GLRFDK
+112 GLTFDK

-126 ANGTSILEFPISA
+126 ADGTSVLEFPISA

-176 KMSIQGV
+176 KMSLQGV

-219 HGEANNVKYTISTT
+219 QGEANNVRYTISTT
-233 NPNVHLMTESG
+233 DPNVYLMTESG

-249 SGSMENF
+249 SGTMKSF

-278 EYLPIYITVSEDK
+278 EYLPIYIAVSEDK
-291 GYGDIA
+291 GFGNIA
-297 SSIIPIPL
+297 KSIIPIPL
-305 GTAPAKPTVIDIQGE
+305 GTAPAKPTIIDIQGE

-326 QQQTKVYSSSD
+326 MQQTKVYSSSD

-389 NYFET
+389 KYFEN

-414 SDFFDPRFG
+414 SDFFDSRFG

-445 PDVADNGTQ
+445 PDVTEDGNQ
-454 DVYLFPYDA
+454 DIYLFPYDA
-463 RKELVQDRGYSLNK
+463 RKELVKDRGYSLNR
-477 LYADLNNLNAKSVT
+477 LYNDLNALNAKSVT

-505 VSYQSENI
+505 LSYQSENI
-513 SNAKAVR
+513 SNAKGVR
-520 ITMPELSNRPWDTN
+520 ITMPEISNRPWDTN
-534 PNFRLFTSSSS
+534 PNFRLFTSSTG

-550 GYDQAQSGLF
+550 GYDQSQSGLF

-573 SNDDGVIMIDELV
+573 GNDDGVIMIDELV
-586 TYVTESVSKE
+586 AYVTENVSRE